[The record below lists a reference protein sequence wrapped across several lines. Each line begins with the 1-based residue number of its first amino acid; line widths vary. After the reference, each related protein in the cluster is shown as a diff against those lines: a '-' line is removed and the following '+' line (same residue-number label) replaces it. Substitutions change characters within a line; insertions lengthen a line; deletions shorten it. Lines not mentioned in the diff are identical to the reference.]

1 MIAMLL
7 LCACG
12 KKSEVSETDGAGLL
26 QMETPEDGEKIVEK
40 GREVVAN
47 GEKVTKDSGAS
58 AEVSE
63 RDSEGLE
70 ADQTTESDKEYST
83 VIADSENDQQSTRN
97 ADGAKH
103 SEQVDSS
110 SSEIENSVSIS
121 QIYVYICGAVVTP
134 DVYALPEGSRVYE
147 AVQLAGGLA
156 DDADADQVNLAVVL
170 SDGQKVRIPRKGE
183 KLSAAQMLSDGSAG
197 IYGGSYGAES
207 WDTGVSDGGSDGMG
221 STVRGAGSGV
231 AGSGGLV
238 NINTAGK
245 EALMTLS
252 GIGSTRAEAIIRYRE
267 IHGAFQSP
275 RDLLKVSGIKEKT
288 YEKIKGQISI
298 E

>member
-12 KKSEVSETDGAGLL
+12 KKSEVWETDGAGLV

-40 GREVVAN
+40 GREVAAN

-183 KLSAAQMLSDGSAG
+183 KLSAAQMLDLWRFLWSRILGHR
-197 IYGGSYGAES
+197 
-207 WDTGVSDGGSDGMG
+207 GV
-221 STVRGAGSGV
+221 
-231 AGSGGLV
+231 
-238 NINTAGK
+238 
-245 EALMTLS
+245 
-252 GIGSTRAEAIIRYRE
+252 
-267 IHGAFQSP
+267 
-275 RDLLKVSGIKEKT
+275 
-288 YEKIKGQISI
+288 
-298 E
+298 

>member
-12 KKSEVSETDGAGLL
+12 KKSEVWETDGAGLV

-40 GREVVAN
+40 GREVAAN

-221 STVRGAGSGV
+221 SAAGN
-231 AGSGGLV
+231 GGLV

-245 EALMTLS
+245 EALMTLN
-252 GIGSTRAEAIIRYRE
+252 GIGSTRAEAIIQYRE
-267 IHGAFQSP
+267 SHGAFQSP

>member
-1 MIAMLL
+1 MLL

-12 KKSEVSETDGAGLL
+12 KKSEVWETDGAGLV
-26 QMETPEDGEKIVEK
+26 QMETPGDGSKESTIKQFSENIAEGQKKI
-40 GREVVAN
+40 
-47 GEKVTKDSGAS
+47 T
-58 AEVSE
+58 
-63 RDSEGLE
+63 
-70 ADQTTESDKEYST
+70 
-83 VIADSENDQQSTRN
+83 DSENEQQSTGN
-97 ADGAKH
+97 GDGATT
-103 SEQVDSS
+103 SEQFPEELQTDSV
-110 SSEIENSVSIS
+110 SSETGFSR
-121 QIYVYICGAVVTP
+121 IYVYICGAVITP

-183 KLSAAQMLSDGSAG
+183 KLSTAQMLEDGSAG
-197 IYGGSYGAES
+197 IYGSSTGAGVS
-207 WDTGVSDGGSDGMG
+207 GTGVSDGGSDGMG
-221 STVRGAGSGV
+221 SAVGGVGSGA

-245 EALMTLS
+245 EELMTLN
-252 GIGSTRAEAIIRYRE
+252 GIGSTRAEAILQYRE
-267 IHGAFQSP
+267 RHGAFQSP

>member
-1 MIAMLL
+1 MPCRRA
-7 LCACG
+7 A
-12 KKSEVSETDGAGLL
+12 
-26 QMETPEDGEKIVEK
+26 
-40 GREVVAN
+40 
-47 GEKVTKDSGAS
+47 
-58 AEVSE
+58 
-63 RDSEGLE
+63 
-70 ADQTTESDKEYST
+70 
-83 VIADSENDQQSTRN
+83 
-97 ADGAKH
+97 
-103 SEQVDSS
+103 
-110 SSEIENSVSIS
+110 
-121 QIYVYICGAVVTP
+121 
-134 DVYALPEGSRVYE
+134 RVYE

-238 NINTAGK
+238 NLNTAGK

-252 GIGSTRAEAIIRYRE
+252 GTAVPGRRRSFGTGKPRGVSESPGSFESKW
-267 IHGAFQSP
+267 H
-275 RDLLKVSGIKEKT
+275 
-288 YEKIKGQISI
+288 
-298 E
+298 

>member
-1 MIAMLL
+1 M
-7 LCACG
+7 
-12 KKSEVSETDGAGLL
+12 
-26 QMETPEDGEKIVEK
+26 
-40 GREVVAN
+40 
-47 GEKVTKDSGAS
+47 
-58 AEVSE
+58 
-63 RDSEGLE
+63 
-70 ADQTTESDKEYST
+70 
-83 VIADSENDQQSTRN
+83 
-97 ADGAKH
+97 
-103 SEQVDSS
+103 
-110 SSEIENSVSIS
+110 
-121 QIYVYICGAVVTP
+121 
-134 DVYALPEGSRVYE
+134 YE

-183 KLSAAQMLSDGSAG
+183 KLSVAQMLSDGSAG

-221 STVRGAGSGV
+221 SAVRGAGSGV

-245 EALMTLS
+245 EELMTLS
-252 GIGSTRAEAIIRYRE
+252 GIGSTRAEAISRYRE